1 MKIGRLSL
9 GRMRAVALSFGLAVL
24 IGLIGNQP
32 VHAQEFTIV
41 VGHTG
46 TPALSTYWAV
56 EEFKYRAEKYSGGR
70 IKVEVHHSGSL
81 GSDKKL
87 LESVAQGTLDVA
99 YTSNGNY
106 AHVGKAMLP
115 FDLPYL
121 VYGRQNDF
129 NLVTGPLRDEIA
141 ARVEKDGF
149 KYLMMFPIG
158 GPRNIFNSRKE
169 VKTPADAKGI
179 KMRVVASP
187 INQAV
192 YGGYGFQLVVIP
204 WSEVYTSLKQG
215 IVEGLFSN
223 SLWSYQYKHTEV
235 AKHITMTG
243 GIGVWHI
250 GVMNLDRWN
259 ELPADLKAVVDRA
272 STEAEMAGHMSDIYL
287 SDKGS
292 RGAVTNHK
300 AKIYHPTKEEL
311 KQWIDPALALWDPLI
326 EKLNLDRGFI
336 KRIQDAQIPVED
348 Y

>member
-1 MKIGRLSL
+1 MDFRPLL
-9 GRMRAVALSFGLAVL
+9 TRFMRVMALTFGVF
-24 IGLIGNQP
+24 IIVGLIGKP
-32 VHAQEFTIV
+32 TVHAEEFTIV

-46 TPALSTYWAV
+46 TPALSTYHAV
-56 EEFKYRAEKYSGGR
+56 EALKYRAEKYSKGR
-70 IKVEVHHSGSL
+70 IKVEIHHSGSM

-87 LESVAQGTLDVA
+87 LESVTQGTLDVA

-129 NLVTGPLRDEIA
+129 NLVTGALRDEVSE
-141 ARVEKDGF
+141 RVAKDGL

-158 GPRNIFNSRKE
+158 GPRQIFNSRQE
-169 VKTPADAKGI
+169 LKTPADAKGI

-192 YGGYGFQLVVIP
+192 YGGYGFQLVVMP
-204 WSEVYTSLKQG
+204 WSEVYTGLKQG
-215 IVEGLFSN
+215 IIEGLFSN
-223 SLWSYQYKHTEV
+223 ALWSYQYKHTEV

-243 GIGVWHI
+243 GVGIWHI
-250 GVMNLDRWN
+250 GVMNLDRYN
-259 ELPADLKAVVDRA
+259 AMPADLQAAFDRA
-272 STEAEMAGHMSDIYL
+272 STEAEMVGHMYDLYL

-292 RGAVTNHK
+292 RGAVDNHD
-300 AKIYHPTKEEL
+300 AKIYHPTKAEL
-311 KQWIDPALALWDPLI
+311 QQWMDPALALWDPLI
-326 EKLNLDRGFI
+326 EKLNLDRDFI

>member
-1 MKIGRLSL
+1 
-9 GRMRAVALSFGLAVL
+9 MRVVALFSWLFILFG
-24 IGLIGNQP
+24 IQS

-46 TPALSTYWAV
+46 TPALSTYHAA
-56 EEFKYRAEKYSGGR
+56 EALKYRAEKYSGGR
-70 IKVEVHHSGSL
+70 IKVEIHHSGSL

-87 LESVAQGTLDVA
+87 LESVSQGTLDVA

-106 AHVGKAMLP
+106 AHVGRAMLP

-129 NLVTGPLRDEIA
+129 NLVTGPLRDEIS

-158 GPRNIFNSRKE
+158 GPRQIFNSRQQIR
-169 VKTPADAKGI
+169 TPADAKGI

-192 YGGYGFQLVVIP
+192 YGGYGFQLVLMP
-204 WSEVYTSLKQG
+204 WSEVYTGLKQG

-223 SLWSYQYKHTEV
+223 TLWSYQYKHTEV

-243 GIGVWHI
+243 GVGIWHI
-250 GVMNLDRWN
+250 GVMSLDRWQS
-259 ELPADLKAVVDRA
+259 LPEDLQMVVERA
-272 STEAEMAGHMSDIYL
+272 AAEAEMVGHMYDLYL
-287 SDKGS
+287 SDKGD
-292 RGAVTNHK
+292 RGAVDNHQ
-300 AKIYHPTKEEL
+300 AEIYHPTKEEL
-311 KQWIDPALALWDPLI
+311 QQWIDPALALWDPLI
-326 EKLNLDRGFI
+326 EKLNLDREFI
-336 KRIQDAQIPVED
+336 KRIQDAQIPVAE

>member
-1 MKIGRLSL
+1 MRSIGKL
-9 GRMRAVALSFGLAVL
+9 GVSVAAGALA
-24 IGLIGNQP
+24 IGLIGSQSVSAQDE
-32 VHAQEFTIV
+32 VHTIV

-87 LESVAQGTLDVA
+87 LESVTQGTLDVA

-106 AHVGKAMLP
+106 AHVGRAMLP

-121 VYGRQNDF
+121 IYGRQNDF
-129 NLVTGPLRDEIA
+129 NLLTGPLRDEIS

-158 GPRNIFNSRKE
+158 GPRNIFNSRQE
-169 VKTPADAKGI
+169 IKTPADAKGI

-187 INQAV
+187 VNQEV
-192 YGGYGFQLVVIP
+192 YGGYGFQLVVMP

-215 IVEGLFSN
+215 IIEGLFSN
-223 SLWSYQYKHTEV
+223 VLWSYQYKHTEV

-250 GVMNLDRWN
+250 GVMSLDRWN
-259 ELPADLKAVVDRA
+259 SLPADLQAVVDRA
-272 STEAEMAGHMSDIYL
+272 ATEAEMAGHMSDMYL
-287 SDKGS
+287 SDKGA
-292 RGAVTNHK
+292 RGAVVNHK
-300 AKIYHPTKEEL
+300 AQIYHPTKEEL
-311 KQWIDPALALWDPLI
+311 KQWIEPALALWDPLI
-326 EKLNLDRGFI
+326 EKLNLDRDFI
-336 KRIQDAQIPVED
+336 KRIQDAQIPVEE

>member
-1 MKIGRLSL
+1 VNNFHYLTSP
-9 GRMRAVALSFGLAVL
+9 MRALAFCFGL
-24 IGLIGNQP
+24 IIFMGLIGNQS
-32 VHAQEFTIV
+32 VHAKEFTIV

-46 TPALSTYWAV
+46 TPALSTYHAV
-56 EEFKYRAEKYSGGR
+56 EAFKYRAEKYSEGR
-70 IKVEVHHSGSL
+70 IKVEVHHSGSM

-87 LESVAQGTLDVA
+87 LESVTQGTLDVA

-121 VYGRQNDF
+121 IYGRYNDF
-129 NLVTGPLRDEIA
+129 NLMTGPMRDEITE
-141 ARVEKDGF
+141 RVEKDGF

-158 GPRNIFNSRKE
+158 GPRNIFNSRRV

-192 YGGYGFQLVVIP
+192 YGGYGFQLVVMP
-204 WSEVYTSLKQG
+204 WSEVYTGLKQG

-223 SLWSYQYKHTEV
+223 MLWSYQFKHTEV

-250 GVMNLDRWN
+250 GVMSLDRWN
-259 ELPADLKAVVDRA
+259 EMPADLQVVIDRA
-272 STEAEMAGHMSDIYL
+272 ASEAEMVGHMSDIYL
-287 SDKGS
+287 SNKGN
-292 RGAVTNHK
+292 RFAVDLHN
-300 AKIYHPTKEEL
+300 AKLYYPTKEEM
-311 KQWIDPALALWDPLI
+311 KQWMDPALALWDPLI
-326 EKLNLDRGFI
+326 EKLNLDKGFI
-336 KRIQDAQIPVED
+336 KRIQDSQIPVAD